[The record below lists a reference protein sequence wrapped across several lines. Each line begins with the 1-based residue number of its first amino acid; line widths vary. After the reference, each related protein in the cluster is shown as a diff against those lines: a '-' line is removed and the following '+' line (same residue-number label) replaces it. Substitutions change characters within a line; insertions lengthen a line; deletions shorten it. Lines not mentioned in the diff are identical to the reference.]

1 MRIFFENGGWRP
13 RIGKHFV
20 ITRTICSDCKR
31 LEQFFNLFLEVSQIR
46 TIRIQIGIKI
56 LWFRNM
62 QEKEW
67 SQRKV
72 PHIVSKKDRDYW
84 LQASDVIYIL
94 ANIRC
99 HQDCN
104 LKSNISNL
112 STKILK
118 ISRFSFLQNNFL
130 PKLKNI
136 WNPEPYVLASYQLIF
151 RISQTLN
158 TYVLMKSSK
167 KYFIF
172 SFACYLI
179 ICLMISTKKIE
190 NKNIL
195 KIWHFL

>member
-1 MRIFFENGGWRP
+1 M
-13 RIGKHFV
+13 
-20 ITRTICSDCKR
+20 
-31 LEQFFNLFLEVSQIR
+31 
-46 TIRIQIGIKI
+46 
-56 LWFRNM
+56 WFRNM

-84 LQASDVIYIL
+84 LQASYIL
-94 ANIRC
+94 ASIRC

-112 STKILK
+112 SAKILK

-136 WNPEPYVLASYQLIF
+136 WNPEPYVLACYQLIF

-158 TYVLMKSSK
+158 TYTGWPIDIVPCGIRIFDIKGRSK
-167 KYFIF
+167 NMNSINLPRRPMLFLDRGRKFF
-172 SFACYLI
+172 R
-179 ICLMISTKKIE
+179 
-190 NKNIL
+190 KN
-195 KIWHFL
+195 

>member
-1 MRIFFENGGWRP
+1 MDEPYRLGQKSRKFFRCYFGINDY
-13 RIGKHFV
+13 F
-20 ITRTICSDCKR
+20 
-31 LEQFFNLFLEVSQIR
+31 IR
-46 TIRIQIGIKI
+46 T
-56 LWFRNM
+56 LLNYLTF
-62 QEKEW
+62 
-67 SQRKV
+67 
-72 PHIVSKKDRDYW
+72 
-84 LQASDVIYIL
+84 
-94 ANIRC
+94 RC

-179 ICLMISTKKIE
+179 ICLMISPKNFGDIVRHNQVTCKWKDKIFF
-190 NKNIL
+190 
-195 KIWHFL
+195 WTFH